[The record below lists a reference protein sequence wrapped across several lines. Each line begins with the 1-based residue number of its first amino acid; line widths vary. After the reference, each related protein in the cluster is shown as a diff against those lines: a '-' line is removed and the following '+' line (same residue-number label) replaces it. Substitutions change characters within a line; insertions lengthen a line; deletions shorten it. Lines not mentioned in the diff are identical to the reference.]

1 MDGFD
6 SGVPHGQARVGVSF
20 PGWVTGE
27 RIRLDVW
34 GYVASLETET
44 DFNGNDSFTPWTVG
58 ASWHVPLIDTLAL
71 RGEIWY
77 GQALSDIRGTIGQN
91 VNVFTGDEIE
101 GWGGWIEMTWQLT
114 PELQLVLGGSV
125 DNPQG
130 DDLPAGGRD
139 LNWVLYT
146 GAVYNFGGGLK
157 SGLDLMYWEHQ
168 VRGRLAGQPR
178 PHQLLHDAELLTE
191 GLSQSRAPGAPGPG
205 PRRQI
210 APDLQVQVTI
220 AGDLSRESACR
231 IVDGPGTLWAGARWL
246 SSSSPWASAWAAR
259 ACPRRS
265 RGSGRLRPGT
275 PIARA
280 ARSRRGIGRLAAR
293 YRPLGPAPGWR
304 GAP

>member
-1 MDGFD
+1 MIQLRYETGDPAGTLFTAILAAGETGAVDGLDLDRGLVNPTIVDGFD

-101 GWGGWIEMTWQLT
+101 GWGGWIELTWQLT
-114 PELQLVLGGSV
+114 PELQLVLGGSA

-157 SGLDLMYWEHQ
+157 SGLDLMYWETQ
-168 VRGRLAGQPR
+168 Y
-178 PHQLLHDAELLTE
+178 
-191 GLSQSRAPGAPGPG
+191 
-205 PRRQI
+205 
-210 APDLQVQVTI
+210 
-220 AGDLSRESACR
+220 
-231 IVDGPGTLWAGARWL
+231 VDGSLGNLVHINFFTML
-246 SSSSPWASAWAAR
+246 SF
-259 ACPRRS
+259 
-265 RGSGRLRPGT
+265 
-275 PIARA
+275 
-280 ARSRRGIGRLAAR
+280 
-293 YRPLGPAPGWR
+293 
-304 GAP
+304 